1 MSRKSKVAVVMGSD
15 SDLGV
20 MQDCVEALRDF
31 NIFCE
36 VRILSAHR
44 CPEEL
49 VEYVKSLSKK
59 GVQVVIAAAGGAA
72 HLPGVIAAHT
82 DLPVIGVPMET
93 KYLKGIDS
101 LFSIVQMPKGVPV
114 ATMSIGE
121 AGAKNAAVFAA
132 EILGLKDKKVSGLLA
147 GFKKEQKQSAL
158 KKDKDLRRS

>member
-1 MSRKSKVAVVMGSD
+1 M
-15 SDLGV
+15 
-20 MQDCVEALRDF
+20 
-31 NIFCE
+31 
-36 VRILSAHR
+36 
-44 CPEEL
+44 
-49 VEYVKSLSKK
+49 KSLSKK

-114 ATMSIGE
+114 ATMFIGE